1 MTIPTHRELL
11 EGAARACGH
20 TFKWVEV
27 DGVEKLCVPYAAF
40 PEYKW
45 REWNPL
51 ANMADCFE
59 METALR
65 IEVHWYEDR
74 VHVFNR
80 GQPVTAALFEE
91 HNNDRKAAR
100 MYASTRCAFEIS
112 KGMK

>member
-1 MTIPTHRELL
+1 MTATTHRELL

-20 TFKWVEV
+20 TFKWVTYNGV
-27 DGVEKLCVPYAAF
+27 DTLYVLHTKEPKGD
-40 PEYKW
+40 W
-45 REWNPL
+45 QEWNSL
-51 ANMADCFE
+51 HSMADCFE

-112 KGMK
+112 KG